1 MPKATW
7 SNADL
12 SADDINTAESNAG
25 TYDGPL
31 PPRGV
36 YRFKVSH
43 MKQAVSSNDNDM
55 VVVTAFLDGSWKPEH
70 KKFNGCPLWER
81 ITLAKSTAW
90 KPKEL
95 CEALGVSPADL
106 LNKTVVDSDGFIQKI
121 GNKVIA
127 DKGVLVY
134 ASVRIEKSEGYDDKL
149 KVNRLLAEPDKDDE
163 GDGDA
168 EPPAE
173 DGGKKNKKGKAK
185 KGANKEDED
194 PF

>member
-7 SNADL
+7 SNSDL
-12 SADDINTAESNAG
+12 SASDINDAESKG
-25 TYDGPL
+25 GSYDGPL

-36 YRFKVSH
+36 YRFKIKH
-43 MKQAVSSNDNDM
+43 MKQEVSSNNNDM
-55 VVVTAFLDGSWKPEH
+55 ITVTAFLDGSWKSDH
-70 KKFNGCPLWER
+70 KKFDGCPLWER
-81 ITLAKSTAW
+81 ITLSKSTAW

-106 LNKTVVDSDGFIQKI
+106 LNKTVVDSDDFIQKI

-127 DKGVLVY
+127 DKDVLIY
-134 ASVRIEKSEGYDDKL
+134 ASVRVEKSEGYDDKL

-163 GDGDA
+163 GDA

-173 DGGKKNKKGKAK
+173 DGGKKPKKGKAK